1 MVVGVCRIVLG
12 LPGNDSL
19 KGKRR
24 VLRRIVDRTKNQFN
38 AAIAEVGALDVH
50 RRAELGVAVVSN
62 DGSHA
67 NSMLDTIT
75 GFIASLTEAFV
86 LERSLELVHVG
97 AEGDAPLRDFG
108 DSEGPGRRKP

>member
-24 VLRRIVDRTKNQFN
+24 VLRRILDRTKNEFN

-50 RRAELGVAVVSN
+50 RRAELGLAVVSN
-62 DGSHA
+62 DGRHA
-67 NSMLDTIT
+67 NAMLDKIS
-75 GFIASLTEAFV
+75 GFISGLTEAIV
-86 LERSLELVHVG
+86 LERTLELVHVG
-97 AEGDAPLRDFG
+97 ADGDLLRRDAEDIG
-108 DSEGPGRRKP
+108 DYDLGER